1 MLVTP
6 SLRTKKFVFL
16 IILFIG
22 LVVSV
27 HYGITNN
34 LDQVVTK
41 VFYDMSGIYTFDIV
55 IIVLSSL
62 GDLFIMVIVGAA
74 LTIIKRTR
82 KMGLLLLISIVI
94 LSVSIMYIKPLVG
107 RLSPIEQYIP
117 KYNVP
122 EKFTVEKDSMMP
134 ISRDFSFPS
143 NHTART
149 TAFVVIIGFWFTL
162 RRNDNI
168 VGKILWIYPLSIGF
182 SRLYLLQNYFFD
194 VVGGILYGMIIAM
207 ILCKL
212 LKPKELSD
220 LNRFN

>member
-1 MLVTP
+1 MGKKTAMVVKVDAVMAIPTSEAP
-6 SLRTKKFVFL
+6 SL
-16 IILFIG
+16 
-22 LVVSV
+22 
-27 HYGITNN
+27 
-34 LDQVVTK
+34 
-41 VFYDMSGIYTFDIV
+41 
-55 IIVLSSL
+55 
-62 GDLFIMVIVGAA
+62 AA
-74 LTIIKRTR
+74 
-82 KMGLLLLISIVI
+82 
-94 LSVSIMYIKPLVG
+94 
-107 RLSPIEQYIP
+107 
-117 KYNVP
+117 
-122 EKFTVEKDSMMP
+122 
-134 ISRDFSFPS
+134 RDFSFPS